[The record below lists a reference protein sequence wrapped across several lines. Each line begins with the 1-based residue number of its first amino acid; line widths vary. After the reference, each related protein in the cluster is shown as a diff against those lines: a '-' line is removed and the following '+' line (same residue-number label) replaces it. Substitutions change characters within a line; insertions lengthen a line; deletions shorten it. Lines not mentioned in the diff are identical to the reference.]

1 MEKTLPNK
9 PLRVLITCP
18 RLYLGG
24 GVTNYYNVLRRW
36 FSVEYEFFEVGAR
49 EEKESA
55 LQKACHLW
63 ADRLRFY
70 NQLNRDFGS
79 YDLIHLNPSF
89 DYKAIVRDGLLL
101 RVAKNLGNKTL
112 VMFRGWHETNV
123 KVIENNFVNLFVS
136 TYNKADA
143 FIVLASDFKKKL
155 QKWGFRHPIYVETTP
170 VDDTLLDGF
179 SIENRIA
186 RIDSE
191 KEIQILFLA
200 RIEKTKGICET
211 IKAVQKLSEAHPNLH
226 LAVAGDG
233 NFMDTARQLTS
244 KVGLGN
250 KVSFLGYVRGE
261 NKKGVFLN
269 SDIYVFPTYGEGMPT
284 SVLEAMAFGLPVI
297 TRPVG
302 GLKDFFIDGEHGFM
316 TESKDPKVIASLIEK
331 LILDKELRKKM
342 SISVHEYAKERF
354 MASEVAKRLED
365 IYRKTIM
372 DVQ

>member
-1 MEKTLPNK
+1 M
-9 PLRVLITCP
+9 RVLITCP

-24 GVTNYYNVLRRW
+24 GVTNYYKAIRDW
-36 FSVEYEFFEVGAR
+36 FSIETEFFEVGAR

-63 ADRLRFY
+63 ADRIRFY
-70 NQLNRDFGS
+70 NLLSRDFGS

-112 VMFRGWHETNV
+112 VMFHGWHETNV

-155 QKWGFRHPIYVETTP
+155 RKWGFRQPIYLETTP
-170 VDDTLLDGF
+170 VDNFLLNGF
-179 SIENRIA
+179 SIKQKFK
-186 RIDSE
+186 RIDSDN
-191 KEIQILFLA
+191 KIQLLFLS
-200 RIEKTKGICET
+200 RIEKEKGICET
-211 IKAVQKLSEAHPNLH
+211 IEAVKILIERYPNLH

-233 NFMDTARQLTS
+233 GFINQARKLAKRS
-244 KVGLGN
+244 GSRDKI
-250 KVSFLGYVRGE
+250 SFLGYVQGHE
-261 NKKGVFLN
+261 KKTVFLN
-269 SDIYVFPTYGEGMPT
+269 SDIYVFPTYHGEGMPT

-302 GLKDFFIDGEHGFM
+302 GLKDFFINGEHGFM
-316 TESKDPKVIASLIEK
+316 TESKDPEIIAGLIEK
-331 LILDKELRKKM
+331 IILAKGLRKRM
-342 SISVHEYAKERF
+342 SINAHEYAKERF
-354 MASEVAKRLED
+354 MASKVAKRLED
-365 IYRKTIM
+365 IYIATIKN
-372 DVQ
+372 

>member
-1 MEKTLPNK
+1 VK
-9 PLRVLITCP
+9 VLITCP
-18 RLYLGG
+18 RLYFGG
-24 GVTNYYNVLRRW
+24 GVTNYYNAIRDW
-36 FSVEYEFFEVGAR
+36 FSIETEFFEVGAR

-63 ADRLRFY
+63 ADRIRFY
-70 NQLNRDFGS
+70 NQLNRDLGS

-101 RVAKNLGNKTL
+101 RVAKNFGNKTL
-112 VMFRGWHETNV
+112 VMFHGWHEKNV
-123 KVIENNFVNLFVS
+123 KVIENNFFNLFVS

-143 FIVLASDFKKKL
+143 FIVLSSDFKSKMRN
-155 QKWGFRHPIYVETTP
+155 WGFKQPIYVETTP
-170 VDDTLLDGF
+170 VNDTLLDGF
-179 SIENRIA
+179 SIENKISRIA
-186 RIDSE
+186 SQ
-191 KEIQILFLA
+191 KGIQILFLA

-211 IKAVQKLSEAHPNLH
+211 IKAVQKLSEAHHNFH

-233 NFMDTARQLTS
+233 SFMDPARQLTS

-269 SDIYVFPTYGEGMPT
+269 SDIYVFPTYHGEGMPT

-302 GLKDFFIDGEHGFM
+302 GLKDFFINGEHGFM
-316 TESKDPKVIASLIEK
+316 TESKEPEIIAGLIEK
-331 LILDKELRKKM
+331 IILDKGLRKRM
-342 SISVHEYAKERF
+342 SINVHEYAKERF
-354 MASEVAKRLED
+354 MASKVTKRLED
-365 IYRKTIM
+365 IYIETIKN
-372 DVQ
+372 

>member
-1 MEKTLPNK
+1 MEKTLPDN
-9 PLRVLITCP
+9 PLKVLITCP

-36 FSVEYEFFEVGAR
+36 FSVDYEFFEVGAFR
-49 EEKESA
+49 ENEAALEKIR
-55 LQKACHLW
+55 HLW
-63 ADRLRFY
+63 TDRMHFY
-70 NQLNRDFGS
+70 NLLNRHFGS

-112 VMFRGWHETNV
+112 VMFHGWHETNV

-211 IKAVQKLSEAHPNLH
+211 IKAVQKLSEAHHNLH

-233 NFMDTARQLTS
+233 SFTDTARRLIN
-244 KVGLGN
+244 KVGVKN
-250 KVSFLGYVRGE
+250 KVSFLGYVTGE
-261 NKKGVFLN
+261 KKKDVFLN
-269 SDIYVFPTYGEGMPT
+269 SDIYVFPTYGEGMPI

-302 GLKDFFIDGEHGFM
+302 GLKDFFIDGEYGFM

-331 LILDKELRKKM
+331 IIIDKELWKRM
-342 SISVHEYAKERF
+342 SVSAHEYAKERF
-354 MASEVAKRLED
+354 MASKVAKRLED
-365 IYRKTIM
+365 IYIRT
-372 DVQ
+372 VS